1 MRHKPWIP
9 AAMALAL
16 SLGLTACGNGDDEPV
31 VEDEPVE
38 ETSGE
43 APVEDAGDDDVI
55 MPDTADDGVVD
66 DPDAAVPEEQPA
78 DPAVDEPA
86 AAADE
91 DPFDADQAGDI
102 DTTETLGEGPDT
114 LDDGATLP
122 GETSDSD
129 IDAFME
135 ETERRFEEAQ
145 RQIEEQFEEV
155 ESQQPGIDGDD
166 FEFDDSQFD
175 EPDFDDQPS
184 EGAFDDEFTSPD
196 TQN

>member
-38 ETSGE
+38 ETNGA
-43 APVEDAGDDDVI
+43 APVDDDADDVA
-55 MPDTADDGVVD
+55 MPDTQDD
-66 DPDAAVPEEQPA
+66 E
-78 DPAVDEPA
+78 AVDEPDA
-86 AAADE
+86 AAPEEEPALGDDEPLASDE
-91 DPFDADQAGDI
+91 DPFEADAAEDL
-102 DTTETLGEGPDT
+102 DTGETLGEGPGT
-114 LDDGATLP
+114 LDDDTALP

-155 ESQQPGIDGDD
+155 ESQQPGSEAGD
-166 FEFDDSQFD
+166 FEFDESQFD
-175 EPDFDDQPS
+175 EPDVGDSPS
-184 EGAFDDEFTSPD
+184 QGAFDDEFSSPD